1 MTGHPKRTP
10 PSGNTPRIGL
20 ALGCGAAR
28 GLAHIGVIRALN
40 EAGIGIHCIAGTS
53 IGALIG
59 AVHAAG
65 RLDELET
72 FFQGLGWRRMA
83 PFFDVVF
90 PKSGLIDGAKVEAL
104 VCSHIHP
111 ETIEALRIP
120 FCAVATDLLTGEEIA
135 INHGDV
141 IEAVRASIS
150 VPGVFTPQR
159 AHGRTL
165 VDGGL
170 TNPVPVSV
178 ARAMGADIVIA
189 VDLNHGVVVE
199 RASERLR
206 PDRTDAPPSIQ
217 RTDGRRQSRRAP
229 TARLFARNAGDAQR
243 FPRRPSSR
251 EPLPNIF
258 EVLLASVSIMEA
270 RITQS
275 RLEADR
281 PEILIQPPLGH
292 IRFLDFG
299 RAEEI
304 IGIGHTA
311 ARESIKAG
319 QGIFLGT

>member
-1 MTGHPKRTP
+1 
-10 PSGNTPRIGL
+10 
-20 ALGCGAAR
+20 
-28 GLAHIGVIRALN
+28 LAHIGVIRALD
-40 EAGIGIHCIAGTS
+40 EAGIKIHCIAGTS

-65 RLDELET
+65 RLDELEA

-104 VCSHIHP
+104 VRSHVHP
-111 ETIEALRIP
+111 NAIEALRIP
-120 FCAVATDLLTGEEIA
+120 FCAVATDLLIGEEIA
-135 INHGDV
+135 ISQGDV

-150 VPGVFTPQR
+150 VPGIFTPHR
-159 AHGRTL
+159 HEGRTL

-170 TNPVPVSV
+170 TNPVPISV

-189 VDLNHGVVVE
+189 VDLNHGIVAK
-199 RASERLR
+199 RASEHLR
-206 PDRTDAPPSIQ
+206 SDRTDAPPSTQ
-217 RTDGRRQSRRAP
+217 RTNVRRQSRRALK
-229 TARLFARNAGDAQR
+229 ARLFAHNATGRQR
-243 FPRRPSSR
+243 FPRRSSPR

-281 PEILIQPPLGH
+281 PEILIQPPLEH

-299 RAEEI
+299 RAKEI
-304 IGIGHTA
+304 MGIGHAA

-319 QGIFLGT
+319 QGIFRET